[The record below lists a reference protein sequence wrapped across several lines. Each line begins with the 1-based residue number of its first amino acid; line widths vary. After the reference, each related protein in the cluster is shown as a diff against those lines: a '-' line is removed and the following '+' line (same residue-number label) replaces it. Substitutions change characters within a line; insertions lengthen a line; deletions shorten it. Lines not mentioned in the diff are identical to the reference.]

1 MSHGITAT
9 DGAFYGNRQP
19 AWHNL
24 GTVIDAD
31 VVTSKEA
38 INLAGLDWTVE
49 QYPVFTKVLPTAQHY
64 YTELDCSGYVANVRS
79 DTRDVLAI
87 VSDKYQPVQNVDAFA
102 FMDDLLGGGD
112 VRWHTAGSLYGGRR
126 IWALA
131 RLDRDVMIGN
141 DPDEKIDPFI
151 CLATSHDGSLAMSV
165 YTTPVRVVCQNTL
178 KWSLERA
185 HNVWRTRHTSDIKSR
200 IAEARATL
208 GMANAYYDVL
218 AETAERLINTPMTP
232 MTFWRLVEN
241 LVPLPTTMPYDELDR
256 GGKVALTTAQ
266 NKRQMIRDAITVDN
280 LANIKDTRWG
290 FVQAVA
296 EYQDW
301 MKPYKNNEVKT
312 SRLLLDSTNGMK
324 QRALELALS
333 Y

>member
-1 MSHGITAT
+1 MSHGITKT
-9 DGAFYGNRQP
+9 DGAFYGGRQP

-38 INLAGLDWTVE
+38 IDLAGLNWSVE
-49 QYPVFTKVLPTAQHY
+49 QYPVFTKVDPTPTHF
-64 YTELDCSGYVANVRS
+64 YTDLDCSGYVANVRS
-79 DTRDVLAI
+79 DTREVLAI
-87 VSDKYQPVQNVDAFA
+87 VSDKYQPVQNADAFS

-131 RLDRDVMIGN
+131 RLDREVMVGN
-141 DPDEKIDPFI
+141 DPDERIDPFI
-151 CLATSHDGSLAMSV
+151 CLATSHDASLAMSV

-178 KWSLERA
+178 KWSLDSAR
-185 HNVWRTRHTSDIKSR
+185 NVWRTRHTSDVKAR

-208 GMANAYYDVL
+208 GMANAYYDAL
-218 AETAERLINTPMTP
+218 ADVAERLINTPMTR
-232 MTFWRLVEN
+232 MTFERLVEN
-241 LVPLPTTMPYDELDR
+241 LVPLPTAVPYEDLDR
-256 GGKVALTTAQ
+256 GGRVALTTAE
-266 NKRQMIRDAITVDN
+266 NKRRMIREAITVDN

-301 MKPYKNNEVKT
+301 RKPYKNNEVKT
-312 SRLLLDSTNGMK
+312 NRLLLDSTSGIK
-324 QRALELALS
+324 QRALELALT